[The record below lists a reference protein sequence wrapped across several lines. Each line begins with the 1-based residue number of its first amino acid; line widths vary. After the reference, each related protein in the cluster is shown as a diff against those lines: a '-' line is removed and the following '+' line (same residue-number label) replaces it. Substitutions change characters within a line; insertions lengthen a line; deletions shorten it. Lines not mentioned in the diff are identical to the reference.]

1 MLDKKLMVSTVD
13 VIKILLYIYNEK
25 LAQLFLMAG
34 SKVEALQLFF
44 MSDVRLALM
53 VSFFMFNFP
62 FC

>member
-1 MLDKKLMVSTVD
+1 MVSTVD